1 MLKGIASLLSLE
13 GRAICGQRTGTQ
25 FDLVELIRA
34 QGTLYLLGEPD
45 RMRGV
50 RPLLSMIAAEVFVA
64 AEHVART
71 SSGRSPAFYA
81 VLDELRSGVRVATLP
96 DIASEKRKFRIGYLY
111 ACTNGGDE
119 AALYGQ
125 ADAARLKAA
134 AGVSIYGGLDE
145 QSVDDITGRAGETS
159 VVQASRGGIAG
170 TRQESI
176 QQHEVLTKSDIQ
188 QLDDG
193 ESVIIGRNLLPFL
206 AVSKGVH
213 ETRSLRRR
221 ITREAATLAA
231 APAVTA

>member
-1 MLKGIASLLSLE
+1 M
-13 GRAICGQRTGTQ
+13 
-25 FDLVELIRA
+25 
-34 QGTLYLLGEPD
+34 
-45 RMRGV
+45 
-50 RPLLSMIAAEVFVA
+50 
-64 AEHVART
+64 
-71 SSGRSPAFYA
+71 
-81 VLDELRSGVRVATLP
+81 
-96 DIASEKRKFRIGYLY
+96 
-111 ACTNGGDE
+111 
-119 AALYGQ
+119 
-125 ADAARLKAA
+125 KAA

-170 TRQESI
+170 TRQETI
-176 QQHEVLTKSDIQ
+176 QQHDVLTKSDIQ

-221 ITREAATLAA
+221 IRREAATLGA